1 MGPSKAKPSQAAAQ
15 HTRIE
20 LELRALPIAS
30 PAFLR
35 PLQRGAAQ
43 YRHACLLSLREARG
57 SRRTEGL
64 EAERRQRAPRHSDK
78 W

>member
-1 MGPSKAKPSQAAAQ
+1 MGPSKLAKPWWQRR

-35 PLQRGAAQ
+35 PLQRRQ
-43 YRHACLLSLREARG
+43 VYSLLREPTRG

-64 EAERRQRAPRHSDK
+64 EAERRQRARRHSDK